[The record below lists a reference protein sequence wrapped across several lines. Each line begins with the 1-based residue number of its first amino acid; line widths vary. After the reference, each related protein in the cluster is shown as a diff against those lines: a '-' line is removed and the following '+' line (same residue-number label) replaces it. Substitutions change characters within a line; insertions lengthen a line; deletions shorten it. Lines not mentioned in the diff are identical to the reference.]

1 MKKIRTLFIAM
12 ILSFGLVTS
21 PALAYGPFQQGTLPS
36 GAWMNEIGVPITV
49 EIDGAYLPT
58 DVQPVIRYGRTF
70 LPMRVT
76 AESLGAEV
84 YWDNANDRVEI
95 TKEDMKIEFY
105 IGRSIYYVNGEPR
118 SASVAPYITEGR
130 TLLPVRDFAESF
142 GAQVYW
148 DGKTASVNIYT
159 GGSVQQTPALPSDI
173 PEDVRWLIDKY
184 YVEPGSNG
192 TGTWYTNKGLRDGFE
207 AIFISELSNGQK
219 TGILIEDSAIIG
231 DLGPLP
237 VVMINTVNVNSTV
250 TGFDMQPAS
259 GIYFYGPSIGFQGA
273 TTYHFSDLEDNLLLT
288 GTTFTFIDSY
298 YTPYNTVYILLR

>member
-1 MKKIRTLFIAM
+1 
-12 ILSFGLVTS
+12 
-21 PALAYGPFQQGTLPS
+21 
-36 GAWMNEIGVPITV
+36 
-49 EIDGAYLPT
+49 
-58 DVQPVIRYGRTF
+58 
-70 LPMRVT
+70 MRVT

-298 YTPYNTVYILLR
+298 YTPYNTVYSLLR